1 MKIDRKTKAPSTGVK
16 RSTGVEPLSA
26 SATKLHPPHR
36 TEEDA
41 AVALR
46 QFRMVFS
53 AVRSHF
59 QRVEQQA
66 GIGGAQLW
74 ALGAIAM
81 HPGIGVNELARLMDV
96 RQPTASNL
104 VRALVNA
111 GWVESRRAEH
121 DRRLVQLNVTKPG
134 QAVLK
139 KAPGP
144 YSGVLPA
151 ALQEMPSVELQQLTR
166 CMAVLIEILGADE
179 RSAVRPLAHL

>member
-1 MKIDRKTKAPSTGVK
+1 M
-16 RSTGVEPLSA
+16 
-26 SATKLHPPHR
+26 
-36 TEEDA
+36 
-41 AVALR
+41 ALR